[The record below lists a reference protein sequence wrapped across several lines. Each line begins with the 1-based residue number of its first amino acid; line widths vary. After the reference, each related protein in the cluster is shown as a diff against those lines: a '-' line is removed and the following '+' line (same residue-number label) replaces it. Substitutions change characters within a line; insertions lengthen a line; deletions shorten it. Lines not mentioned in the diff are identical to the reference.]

1 MTEAELT
8 RAIRFGI
15 VLAVSDLIGA
25 GVKLALTHAHDE
37 IENRVLTDVLA
48 AREKLLL
55 DLAAMRVGGGGST

>member
-15 VLAVSDLIGA
+15 VLAASDLIEA
-25 GVKLALTHAHDE
+25 GVALAQSLTADE
-37 IENRVLTDVLA
+37 LEKAVLTAVLA

-55 DLAAMRVGGGGST
+55 DLAAKRVGGGGAT